1 MMNHLKLSCSLL
13 LRYALCVLLSL
24 LLFLS
29 FGAVF
34 TPLCTEIIGYDVYLQ
49 DAETGALEKAYTHFY
64 ADGEDEKL
72 ARLKEQNVK
81 YQVAN
86 LRSEMEGAAATAVFA
101 AAQSLCFAMFLA
113 LVPRRLY
120 VLGQNDFQN
129 GNLHNPLTVAGLGAT
144 ASAAQMLTF
153 LLLVLAKTGTLSA
166 SALMVFRMANYPFYG
181 LLRLILGT
189 ENDLISISWGRIW
202 LAVLPGLISAVS
214 CFAAYQMG
222 KNNVH
227 PLSYLMNRIRYKE
240 D

>member
-1 MMNHLKLSCSLL
+1 MNNLRLSCSLL

-34 TPLCTEIIGYDVYLQ
+34 TPLCTEVIGYDVYLQ

-72 ARLKEQNVK
+72 AQLKAQNAK

-101 AAQSLCFAMFLA
+101 AAQSLCFAIFLA

-129 GNLHNPLTVAGLGAT
+129 GNLHNPLTVVGFGAA
-144 ASAAQMLTF
+144 ASAAQILTF
-153 LLLVLAKTGTLSA
+153 LLLILAKAGALSA
-166 SALMVFRMANYPFYG
+166 SALTVFRMANYPFYG

-189 ENDLISISWGRIW
+189 GNDLLSISWDRIC
-202 LAVLPGLISAVS
+202 LAYMPAFITVLS
-214 CFAAYQMG
+214 CFASYQMG
-222 KNNVH
+222 KNNIH
-227 PLSYLMNRIRYKE
+227 PLSYLLNRIRYKE

>member
-29 FGAVF
+29 FGAVL

-72 ARLKEQNVK
+72 VQLKAQNAK

-129 GNLHNPLTVAGLGAT
+129 GNLHNPLTVAGLGAA
-144 ASAAQMLTF
+144 ASAAQILTF
-153 LLLVLAKTGTLSA
+153 LLLVLAKTGALSDKA
-166 SALMVFRMANYPFYG
+166 PRTGKDPPLKIPGREICCWAIRNAELVIRNYAARDGFRIPPMLKG
-181 LLRLILGT
+181 Q
-189 ENDLISISWGRIW
+189 SWGRLW
-202 LAVLPGLISAVS
+202 NDV
-214 CFAAYQMG
+214 
-222 KNNVH
+222 
-227 PLSYLMNRIRYKE
+227 IR
-240 D
+240 